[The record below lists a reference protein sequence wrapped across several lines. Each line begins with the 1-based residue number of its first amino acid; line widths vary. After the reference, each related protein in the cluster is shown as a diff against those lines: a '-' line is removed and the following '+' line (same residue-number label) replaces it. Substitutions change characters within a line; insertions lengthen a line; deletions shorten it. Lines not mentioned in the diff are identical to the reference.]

1 MSLQNEKTLLSRQSL
16 AKRWDFTSSKVIEK
30 YESLGILT
38 RVSGLQTPR
47 YHIDEILK
55 IESLGNTN
63 PLSPIERRKLEKRA
77 ERLEKENEKL
87 RNLLREYQSITTKS
101 LNLIV

>member
-1 MSLQNEKTLLSRQSL
+1 MSLHNEKTLLSRQSL

-55 IESLGNTN
+55 IDN